1 MTAYAIFD
9 VEVTDPAR
17 YEDYK
22 KLAPP
27 VIAAFGGRYL
37 ARGGAAEMLE
47 GDWIPNRVV
56 ILEFPTV
63 EKAREWLLSPEYRE
77 ARALRHETARTRAIV
92 VQGL

>member
-9 VEVTDPAR
+9 VDVTDPTG

-37 ARGGAAEMLE
+37 ARGGAAQALE
-47 GDWIPNRVV
+47 GDWVPNRVV

-63 EKAREWLLSPEYRE
+63 EKAKEWLESPQYRE
-77 ARALRHETARTRAIV
+77 ARALRHKTARTKAIV